1 MKAVQ
6 QIYSDESDKA
16 IEKIFYDIDTN
27 ESGYLEFHEF
37 ENAFTKMKKT
47 PVIWSVQINNFVILN
62 DPAFFLFLLPT
73 NMTIVRGSK

>member
-1 MKAVQ
+1 LKAVQ

-47 PVIWSVQINNFVILN
+47 PVI
-62 DPAFFLFLLPT
+62 
-73 NMTIVRGSK
+73 